1 MVFNTSRWHER
12 FIFYNSFCVDGYLDR
27 HMTGERVNHVMDIL
41 QNGIRKFI
49 LSSSVV
55 PVLTLLSGVSYVESQ
70 SRTSHVDKCQAQ
82 L

>member
-1 MVFNTSRWHER
+1 
-12 FIFYNSFCVDGYLDR
+12 
-27 HMTGERVNHVMDIL
+27 MTGERVNHVMDIL